1 MKKKKWIAPASC
13 LVILA
18 LLLALYFI
26 LKNQNMEKE
35 EETETAESV
44 IGIGEEKATGIQFT
58 VEGQQYSFI
67 KEGDTW
73 KKEDEVDF
81 TVDQEKMS
89 TLITTFTGL
98 TADRTLT
105 DISSLE
111 EYGLDDPVN
120 SVTLTGSDENQ
131 VTLHIGDK
139 NKDTSDTYLYM
150 NEDKSTVYVTGT
162 DCEEA
167 LPDTLMDLAQSESFP
182 SVTSTNITEV
192 EVNNGGN
199 IYTLT
204 KDDSSNWQVSDNT
217 GKGYSAE
224 YQTVS
229 TLNSTIAGM
238 TFAGLADIQ
247 TEDLGRYG
255 LEYPAAVIH
264 VTYTEEVEAEKTE
277 ESESTDSSGGESD
290 EGAQNETVIKELDI
304 YVGAQDEEGN
314 YYVRVG
320 QSSQIHLMSESS
332 FTGILDVKAED
343 FWSKSLGYTSV
354 SQVNKMEITY
364 QGETREIFR
373 KTEETAATYTSGE
386 EELNADKVNSFF
398 SAFSNMAA
406 QSKDLSLTAEG
417 SPELTIEVYTDGGNH
432 KVIFTPYNENFYL
445 SVDTEG
451 RPGLVNKNTVKNLIE
466 SYLAIF
472 E

>member
-1 MKKKKWIAPASC
+1 
-13 LVILA
+13 
-18 LLLALYFI
+18 
-26 LKNQNMEKE
+26 MEKE

-81 TVDQEKMS
+81 PVDQEKMS

-199 IYTLT
+199 IYTCL
-204 KDDSSNWQVSDNT
+204 
-217 GKGYSAE
+217 
-224 YQTVS
+224 
-229 TLNSTIAGM
+229 L
-238 TFAGLADIQ
+238 
-247 TEDLGRYG
+247 
-255 LEYPAAVIH
+255 
-264 VTYTEEVEAEKTE
+264 
-277 ESESTDSSGGESD
+277 
-290 EGAQNETVIKELDI
+290 
-304 YVGAQDEEGN
+304 
-314 YYVRVG
+314 
-320 QSSQIHLMSESS
+320 
-332 FTGILDVKAED
+332 
-343 FWSKSLGYTSV
+343 YTSRCV
-354 SQVNKMEITY
+354 
-364 QGETREIFR
+364 
-373 KTEETAATYTSGE
+373 
-386 EELNADKVNSFF
+386 
-398 SAFSNMAA
+398 
-406 QSKDLSLTAEG
+406 
-417 SPELTIEVYTDGGNH
+417 
-432 KVIFTPYNENFYL
+432 
-445 SVDTEG
+445 
-451 RPGLVNKNTVKNLIE
+451 
-466 SYLAIF
+466 
-472 E
+472 

>member
-81 TVDQEKMS
+81 PVDQEKMS

-204 KDDSSNWQVSDNT
+204 KMCIRDREEIDRVEHTYVGMSEDVQKLLQEKNSTLLNSGSSLAELIRRPELDYQSLSAVDPGRPDLPRDVQEQVSINIKYDGYIKRQLKQVDQFKKMEAKKIPEHIDYDQVGSLRIEAKQKLNT
-217 GKGYSAE
+217 YRPMNIGQASRISG
-224 YQTVS
+224 VS
-229 TLNSTIAGM
+229 P
-238 TFAGLADIQ
+238 ADISVLLVY
-247 TEDLGRYG
+247 LG
-255 LEYPAAVIH
+255 
-264 VTYTEEVEAEKTE
+264 
-277 ESESTDSSGGESD
+277 
-290 EGAQNETVIKELDI
+290 
-304 YVGAQDEEGN
+304 
-314 YYVRVG
+314 
-320 QSSQIHLMSESS
+320 
-332 FTGILDVKAED
+332 
-343 FWSKSLGYTSV
+343 
-354 SQVNKMEITY
+354 
-364 QGETREIFR
+364 
-373 KTEETAATYTSGE
+373 
-386 EELNADKVNSFF
+386 
-398 SAFSNMAA
+398 
-406 QSKDLSLTAEG
+406 
-417 SPELTIEVYTDGGNH
+417 
-432 KVIFTPYNENFYL
+432 
-445 SVDTEG
+445 G
-451 RPGLVNKNTVKNLIE
+451 R
-466 SYLAIF
+466 
-472 E
+472 

>member
-81 TVDQEKMS
+81 PVDQEKMS

-229 TLNSTIAGM
+229 NLNSTIAGM

-277 ESESTDSSGGESD
+277 ESESTDSSGGERA
-290 EGAQNETVIKELDI
+290 G
-304 YVGAQDEEGN
+304 
-314 YYVRVG
+314 
-320 QSSQIHLMSESS
+320 HLC
-332 FTGILDVKAED
+332 
-343 FWSKSLGYTSV
+343 
-354 SQVNKMEITY
+354 
-364 QGETREIFR
+364 
-373 KTEETAATYTSGE
+373 
-386 EELNADKVNSFF
+386 
-398 SAFSNMAA
+398 
-406 QSKDLSLTAEG
+406 
-417 SPELTIEVYTDGGNH
+417 
-432 KVIFTPYNENFYL
+432 
-445 SVDTEG
+445 G
-451 RPGLVNKNTVKNLIE
+451 RAG
-466 SYLAIF
+466 
-472 E
+472 

>member
-1 MKKKKWIAPASC
+1 MSPRTAPA
-13 LVILA
+13 
-18 LLLALYFI
+18 
-26 LKNQNMEKE
+26 E
-35 EETETAESV
+35 
-44 IGIGEEKATGIQFT
+44 
-58 VEGQQYSFI
+58 
-67 KEGDTW
+67 
-73 KKEDEVDF
+73 
-81 TVDQEKMS
+81 
-89 TLITTFTGL
+89 
-98 TADRTLT
+98 
-105 DISSLE
+105 
-111 EYGLDDPVN
+111 
-120 SVTLTGSDENQ
+120 
-131 VTLHIGDK
+131 
-139 NKDTSDTYLYM
+139 
-150 NEDKSTVYVTGT
+150 
-162 DCEEA
+162 
-167 LPDTLMDLAQSESFP
+167 
-182 SVTSTNITEV
+182 
-192 EVNNGGN
+192 
-199 IYTLT
+199 
-204 KDDSSNWQVSDNT
+204 
-217 GKGYSAE
+217 
-224 YQTVS
+224 
-229 TLNSTIAGM
+229 
-238 TFAGLADIQ
+238 
-247 TEDLGRYG
+247 
-255 LEYPAAVIH
+255 
-264 VTYTEEVEAEKTE
+264 
-277 ESESTDSSGGESD
+277 
-290 EGAQNETVIKELDI
+290 KELDI